1 MMIKDEGPSTKL
13 ILVLELLD
21 VFPASWE
28 LDLWGGA
35 WNPTESAILLFSLTF
50 CHSAR
55 EPESIVPLNIT
66 ILNQPACLTIHQRG
80 LPSPCA
86 LPGGGV
92 VPGIIQNG
100 SHGLCGGLQPLQG
113 VWGTPLRKSGD
124 TMAWVE
130 LITIENY
137 LTQYLQTERGSAK
150 TPIYYRSSYVYN
162 SFYQGGSKSPTNPD

>member
-80 LPSPCA
+80 LPCA
-86 LPGGGV
+86 LQGGGV

-100 SHGLCGGLQPLQG
+100 SYGLCGGLQPLQG
-113 VWGTPLRKSGD
+113 VYGELPYENQGTPWPGWSLSQLKIIWHNIRSERK
-124 TMAWVE
+124 TR
-130 LITIENY
+130 
-137 LTQYLQTERGSAK
+137 Q
-150 TPIYYRSSYVYN
+150 
-162 SFYQGGSKSPTNPD
+162 PDLHDKYHT